1 MRSSV
6 MYVDHVSTNQ
16 VLRLRLEGKQ
26 YKGLIVNMG
35 DEAMLV
41 ATTSQEKPEAEP
53 GAVAHGEIFTPEGL
67 FHFTSKLLGVQMMPV
82 MVLILERPRA
92 MRKVQRRR
100 EARHD
105 VSLAGLLVF
114 ISADLSINAAVEVSN
129 VSFGGAEVLAPAA
142 PPEGMHAVLLM
153 RHDDREVST
162 IARVVHSEAIE
173 GGYRIG
179 MAFVEMSRKDLEYLH
194 RFVSMLG

>member
-1 MRSSV
+1 
-6 MYVDHVSTNQ
+6 MYADHVSTNQ
-16 VLRLRLEGKQ
+16 VLRLRLEGKS

-41 ATTSQEKPEAEP
+41 ATTSQEKPEVAP
-53 GAVAHGEIFTPEGL
+53 GTVAHGEIFTPEGL

-100 EARHD
+100 EPRHE
-105 VSLAGLLVF
+105 VSLAGLMVF
-114 ISADLSINAAVEVSN
+114 ISAELSINAAVEVSN
-129 VSFGGAEVLAPAA
+129 VSFGGAEVLAPAS
-142 PPEGMHAVLLM
+142 PPEGMHCVLLM
-153 RHDDREVST
+153 RSDEREVST
-162 IARVVHSEAIE
+162 IARVVHAEEIE

-179 MAFVEMSRKDLEYLH
+179 VAFVEMSRKDLEYLH